1 MLTIKTIVIRDIIG
15 TIAAIIMIT
24 WTLIAVADWAM
35 GWTPTNV
42 CPAYALPEFLSSP
55 TDGETVAIGMLLV
68 KAANND
74 AQCVTVTNLWF
85 GNGNRIV
92 TAVEAIELAKGY

>member
-1 MLTIKTIVIRDIIG
+1 MLSVQTVVIRNIIG
-15 TIAAIIMIT
+15 TIAAFIMII
-24 WTLIAVADWAM
+24 WSLIAVADWAM

-42 CPAYALPEFLSSP
+42 CPTYALPEFLSSP

-68 KAANND
+68 KATSND
-74 AQCVTVTNLWF
+74 AQCVTVTNTWF
-85 GNGNRIV
+85 GNGTRIV